1 MLQWRTRH
9 VQNWAYDGHTENVRQ
24 CLVHSRRDA
33 FELADPDGGIP
44 KTALHQVA
52 ESATSGPLMKDINFD
67 RLCDTKQR
75 LARNAPFYTRDGASE
90 HPELADSH
98 GT

>member
-1 MLQWRTRH
+1 MQSGEQYSYFSETDAGAVY
-9 VQNWAYDGHTENVRQ
+9 VQ
-24 CLVHSRRDA
+24 
-33 FELADPDGGIP
+33 I
-44 KTALHQVA
+44 
-52 ESATSGPLMKDINFD
+52 FD

-75 LARNAPFYTRDGASE
+75 LARTAPFYTRDGASE